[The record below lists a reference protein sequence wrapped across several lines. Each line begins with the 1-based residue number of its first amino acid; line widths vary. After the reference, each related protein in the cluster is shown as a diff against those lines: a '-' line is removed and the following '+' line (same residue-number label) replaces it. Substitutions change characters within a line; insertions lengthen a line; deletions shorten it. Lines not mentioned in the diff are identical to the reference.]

1 MLLGRGTRTALPF
14 RIDAGRWGAN
24 RRRTGRTIRTT
35 SRLLVAGASTL
46 TLAAVGLGSGVAGA
60 SGGGT
65 LTFAMDQA
73 FTGGTAI
80 DGIAEASG
88 CYPAVLV
95 VNGAGGVLGHKIQCI
110 AVDTRGDPSD
120 AIPATEKM
128 LATTSTLVG
137 VLGPES
143 STATAIVPILT
154 RAHIPMI
161 TQDGLSLYT
170 HNKDP
175 YFWRNYPADD
185 FGGEAL
191 AYWAIHKGLKR
202 GALLFDNTVAA
213 QASVPGLLSTYKR
226 LGGKVVIDLKV
237 TPDSTSYGSEMHRLL
252 QAKPQVIFTESD
264 PQTDATAFRNLL
276 ELGKPLPIYGTNAT
290 VIPDWLKDATKA
302 LGKANM
308 SKYYR
313 GVEPYAPTYPGTK
326 TFDKE
331 LQASANLVKTWKTW
345 IGQEYSTTPYDSV
358 IIYCLAMTAADST
371 DPAVFNKDILSVT
384 APGKGKDVVYSY
396 SAGVKALKA
405 GKKIQYIGASGPTVF
420 NKYHNSFGEYGVYSY
435 VNGNLKLTGTIPAAT
450 LSKLPG

>member
-1 MLLGRGTRTALPF
+1 MLLRDAPTIGSRTRLPF
-14 RIDAGRWGAN
+14 R
-24 RRRTGRTIRTT
+24 RRC
-35 SRLLVAGASTL
+35 SRRFPSLRAPLSLLAVGTVMSSLCVAGI
-46 TLAAVGLGSGVAGA
+46 GGSFAGA
-60 SGGGT
+60 SGGT
-65 LTFAMDQA
+65 LTFGMDQA

-80 DGIAEASG
+80 DGIAEAAG

-95 VNGAGGVLGHKIQCI
+95 VNDAGGVLGHKVRCLV
-110 AVDTRGDPSD
+110 VDTRGDPSD

-154 RAHIPMI
+154 KAHIPMI

-191 AYWAIHKGLKR
+191 AYWAIHEGLR
-202 GALLFDNTVAA
+202 HGALFFDNTVAA
-213 QASVPGLLSTYKR
+213 QSSVPGLLRTYEA
-226 LGGKVVIDLKV
+226 LGGKVVINLKV
-237 TPDSTSYGSEMHRLL
+237 APDSTSYGSEIHRLL

-276 ELGKPLPIYGTNAT
+276 ELGKAIPIYGTNAT
-290 VIPDWLKDATKA
+290 VIPDWLKDVTKA
-302 LGKANM
+302 LGSANM
-308 SKYYR
+308 AKYYR

-326 TFDKE
+326 VFDKA
-331 LQASANLVKTWKTW
+331 LRASSNLVKTWKTW
-345 IGQEYSTTPYDSV
+345 IGQEYSTTPFDSV
-358 IIYCLAMTAADST
+358 IIFSLAMTEAHST
-371 DPAVFNKDILSVT
+371 NPAVFNKDILSVT
-384 APGKGKDVVYSY
+384 APGKGKTVVYSY

-420 NKYHNSFGEYGVYSY
+420 NKYHNAFGEYGVYRY
-435 VNGNLKLTGTIPAAT
+435 ENANLKLTGTISAAQ
-450 LSKLPG
+450 LASLPS